1 MKKLANFYF
10 SLIKKPPKK
19 LGGLLFITIKSI
31 YSLITFTVLLALF
44 DVTFTK

>member
-1 MKKLANFYF
+1 MNKLANFYF
-10 SLIKKPPKK
+10 YLIKKPPNF
-19 LGGLLFITIKSI
+19 LGGLLFLTIKSI